1 MVSIKNWQNSIEEF
15 NEMQILL
22 PCFDVKEVK
31 QEGQQ
36 HQYGF
41 ILVEEIFIEDFM
53 QKLLNA

>member
-36 HQYGF
+36 HPVWLHFG
-41 ILVEEIFIEDFM
+41 V
-53 QKLLNA
+53 